1 MIIDNWELKRSRPDF
16 DKYLSIFSKCM
27 NFWDILWL
35 VGIYTIMH
43 IFYHDTHKKSCLL
56 LVCSLAELLYGFSF
70 LKIQLAWV
78 YQIKLHR
85 MGSKFTTFLIQ
96 IRDILFRPVYTIIT
110 ADYNHIFWWN
120 IIVSFLIRFRFCL
133 LDASSQNVSVERF
146 LPSNL
151 FSAGLERIF
160 QQQIYR

>member
-1 MIIDNWELKRSRPDF
+1 M
-16 DKYLSIFSKCM
+16 
-27 NFWDILWL
+27 
-35 VGIYTIMH
+35 VGWYIYNYAHFLPRYTQ
-43 IFYHDTHKKSCLL
+43 KSPVYCLFAHL
-56 LVCSLAELLYGFSF
+56 PSCFMVFSF

-78 YQIKLHR
+78 YRIRLYR

-120 IIVSFLIRFRFCL
+120 IIVSFLCRFRFCL
-133 LDASSQNVSVERF
+133 LDASSQSVSDERF

-151 FSAGLERIF
+151 FSAGLDRIF